1 MSGTLST
8 LGVGSLA
15 NTLSGAAGGNLVT
28 GELSRLLGTAALG
41 GVTFDI
47 IDSREAAGRRV
58 ARFLFP
64 NRPVEDQKFQDFGTI
79 DQPIRITGYLAGDD
93 YVIRADRMRKVLLTA
108 GAQTLVHPWWGRLRV
123 RVLEP
128 GEIQFSATRIRL
140 AQFQVTLVR
149 DPGNPGTKGLLASI
163 TDTLTNLLEQ
173 ADAMVDEATLA
184 VQAVLAPLAI
194 PLALS
199 NMVGSLLSQASGIW
213 DSLTETAP
221 QPLQSG
227 ISSAQATLAAGVSVP
242 ATNSDTTYADSVTAA
257 LAAVPAAIIDSI
269 TDPSSSV
276 VAPAQ
281 QIEGHTAETVD
292 AQTAANILLASAV
305 RIGTTADNLS
315 SVTSVP
321 AEALVLGVVAR
332 GLIVSQLLA
341 AWGSLTFVS
350 GADAVVARDRFIA
363 AIDALLVD
371 LQNAAASGAGVS
383 LSGLWIAIHAART
396 ALIADC
402 SSQVGRLPAVVV
414 IPLNAIISAWTLAYA
429 VAGDD
434 VTRVKSVFD
443 DLVSRNAIAHPALVG
458 PGSVQVLE
466 QST

>member
-8 LGVGSLA
+8 LGVSSLT
-15 NTLSGAAGGNLVT
+15 NVLSGAAGGNLVT

-64 NRPVEDQKFQDFGTI
+64 GRPVEDQKFQDFGTI

-93 YVIRADRMRKVLLTA
+93 YVLRADRMRKVLLKA
-108 GAQTLVHPWWGRLRV
+108 GRQTLVHPWWGRLKV

-128 GEIQFSATRIRL
+128 GEIQFSATRIRI

-149 DPGNPGTKGLLASI
+149 DPEPSATGGLLEGI

-173 ADAMVDEATLA
+173 ADAIVDDVTLT
-184 VQAVLAPLAI
+184 VQAVLAPLTI

-199 NMVGSLLSQASGIW
+199 GVVGSLLSQASGIW
-213 DSLTETAP
+213 DSLTESAP

-227 ISSAQATLAAGVSVP
+227 MTNARAVLAAGVSAP
-242 ATNSDTTYADSVTAA
+242 ASNDDTSYADAVTAA
-257 LAAVPAAIIDSI
+257 LAAVPAAAVTSI
-269 TDPSSSV
+269 TDPSDKV

-281 QIEGHTAETVD
+281 QVTGDAAQTVD
-292 AQTAANILLASAV
+292 AGTVSTILLSAAV
-305 RIGTTADNLS
+305 QLGAAADTLS
-315 SVTSVP
+315 NTSTVP
-321 AEALVLGVVAR
+321 AEILTLGVSAR
-332 GLIVSQLLA
+332 ALIVSQLLA
-341 AWGSLTFVS
+341 AWGSLSFVS
-350 GADAVVARDRFIA
+350 GADAMVARDQFIA
-363 AIDALLVD
+363 AIDALLSD
-371 LQNAAASGAGVS
+371 LENAISAGCSVS
-383 LSGLWIAIHAART
+383 LSGLWTSIQSARL
-396 ALIADC
+396 ALLADC
-402 SSQVGRLPAVVV
+402 SSQVGRLPRVVAM
-414 IPLNAIISAWTLAYA
+414 PLMATVSGWTLAYA

-434 VTRVKSVFD
+434 VTQVQDVFD
-443 DLVSRNAIAHPALVG
+443 DLIGRNGIGHPALVG
-458 PGSVQVLE
+458 PGTIQVLE

>member
-8 LGVGSLA
+8 LGLGSFA
-15 NTLSGAAGGNLVT
+15 NVLSGAAGGNLVS

-58 ARFLFP
+58 SRFLFP

-93 YVIRADRMRKVLLTA
+93 YVLRADRMRKVLLKA
-108 GAQTLVHPWWGRLRV
+108 GRQTLVHPWWGRLKV

-128 GEIQFSATRIRL
+128 GEIQFSATRLRI

-149 DPGNPGTKGLLASI
+149 DPEPSATGGLLQRI

-173 ADAMVDEATLA
+173 ADAIVDDVTLT

-199 NMVGSLLSQASGIW
+199 GVVGSFLSQASGVW
-213 DSLTETAP
+213 DALTASAP
-221 QPLQSG
+221 QPLQTG
-227 ISSAQATLAAGVSVP
+227 VLQARAVLAAGVSVP
-242 ATNSDTTYADSVTAA
+242 SSNGDTAYADAVTAA
-257 LAAVPAAIIDSI
+257 LAAVPAAAVTAI
-269 TDPSSSV
+269 TDPSLSV

-281 QIEGHTAETVD
+281 QITGDAAEIVD
-292 AQTAANILLASAV
+292 ATTVMALLLSAAVQIGAV
-305 RIGTTADNLS
+305 ADTLS
-315 SVTSVP
+315 NTSTVP
-321 AEALVLGVVAR
+321 AEALTLGVAAR
-332 GLIVSQLLA
+332 ALIVSQMLG
-341 AWGSLTFVS
+341 AWGGLEFVS
-350 GADAVVARDRFIA
+350 GADAVAARDQLIA
-363 AIDALLVD
+363 AIDALKTD
-371 LQNAAASGAGVS
+371 LENAASAGSSVS
-383 LSGLWIAIHAART
+383 LSGLWGSVQSARM
-396 ALIADC
+396 ALVADC
-402 SSQVGRLPAVVV
+402 SSQVGRLPRVVAVPVAATV
-414 IPLNAIISAWTLAYA
+414 SGWALAYA

-434 VTRVKSVFD
+434 VSQVQGIFD
-443 DLVSRNAIAHPALVG
+443 DLISRNAIGHPALVG
-458 PGSVQVLE
+458 PGDIQVLE